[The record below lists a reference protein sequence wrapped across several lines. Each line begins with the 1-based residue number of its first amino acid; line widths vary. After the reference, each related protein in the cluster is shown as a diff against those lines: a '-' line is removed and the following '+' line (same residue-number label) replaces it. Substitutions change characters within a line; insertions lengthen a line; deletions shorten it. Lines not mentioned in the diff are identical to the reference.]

1 MDELALTVW
10 EFLTTRP
17 SPELS
22 RWLLVV
28 TGLIAVAIIGNILGE
43 IRDSVRD
50 AQIDIIRRTKRTIIK
65 DYLADTHTPHEENE
79 YLKWLAEQERR
90 LADNNES
97 D

>member
-1 MDELALTVW
+1 M
-10 EFLTTRP
+10 
-17 SPELS
+17 
-22 RWLLVV
+22 
-28 TGLIAVAIIGNILGE
+28 GE

-50 AQIDIIRRTKRTIIK
+50 AQIDISIIK

-90 LADNNES
+90 LADDNES

>member
-22 RWLLVV
+22 RWFLVV
-28 TGLIAVAIIGNILGE
+28 MGLIAVAIIGNILGE

-50 AQIDIIRRTKRTIIK
+50 AQIDISIIK
-65 DYLADTHTPHEENE
+65 DYLADTHTPREENE

-90 LADNNES
+90 LADNDES